1 MFERTRKQLTLFFGS
16 ILGVVI
22 ILITAFFY
30 LLLQETLQHNE
41 IQKLDD
47 LKNKMSQQWE
57 HRMEEQTKGIRPM
70 DHKIKNV
77 EWIFLLTDEL
87 IVWVSPDQK
96 PQISPTR
103 YAAMSNQLLNW
114 SQRNEMKRENG
125 ERFYEDESGER
136 KIFLVSSQILK
147 DDGGKYWMAID
158 ISSNEALLRTI
169 RLILMLSTVVLLFI
183 AIWLA
188 YFFAGKAMVPIK
200 KSYARQV
207 EFTTNASHELRTPLS
222 VIHSS
227 VELLEECKDVLP
239 EFEQHILDSLQDEVT
254 RMIRLVESLL
264 TLARSDSKSLP
275 IQIEKVDLVQVS
287 HQIYQAIQPLAL
299 VKGIIL
305 KLQGP
310 IMEHELTSFIHGN
323 IDQIKQLIYII
334 LDNAIKYTPSGG
346 QVTISYRTSQDG
358 RPTLQIADTGIGI
371 PKDELARIF
380 ERFYRV
386 DKARSRE
393 LGGAG
398 LGLSIAADILS
409 NHRAYIHVT
418 SEEGKGSVFE
428 IEFQSERIS
437 V

>member
-1 MFERTRKQLTLFFGS
+1 MMFERTRKQLTIFFGS
-16 ILGVVI
+16 ILGIVI

-30 LLLQETLQHNE
+30 LVLQETLQHNE

-57 HRMEEQTKGIRPM
+57 HRIEEQIKGKRPM
-70 DHKIKNV
+70 EHETKNV
-77 EWIFLLTDEL
+77 EWIFLLSDEL
-87 IVWVSPDQK
+87 IVWVNPDGK
-96 PQISPTR
+96 TQISPSR
-103 YAAMSNQLLNW
+103 YTEMSNQLLNW
-114 SQRNEMKRENG
+114 SQRNEMKDERG
-125 ERFYEDESGER
+125 ERFNEEVGGER
-136 KIFLVSSQILK
+136 QTFLVSSQILN
-147 DDGGKYWMAID
+147 DAGGVNWMAID
-158 ISSNEALLRTI
+158 ISSNVSLLHTI
-169 RLILMLSTVVLLFI
+169 RLILLLSTIVLLSI

-200 KSYARQV
+200 KSYYRQV

-227 VELLEECKDVLP
+227 VELLEECKDALP
-239 EFEQHILDSLQDEVT
+239 EFEQHVLDSLQDEVK

-264 TLARSDSKSLP
+264 TLARSDSKSL
-275 IQIEKVDLVQVS
+275 QIKLDDVDLVQVS
-287 HQIYQAIQPLAL
+287 HQMYQAIQPLAL
-299 VKGIIL
+299 KKGVH
-305 KLQGP
+305 LQLDLPEYDHG
-310 IMEHELTSFIHGN
+310 SNFIVGN
-323 IDQIKQLIYII
+323 VDQLKQLLYIL
-334 LDNAIKYTPSGG
+334 LDNAIKYTPPGG
-346 QVTISYRTSQDG
+346 QVTISYRASHSG
-358 RPTLQIADTGIGI
+358 RTTLQIADTGIGI

-418 SEEGKGSVFE
+418 SEEGKGSIFE
-428 IEFQSERIS
+428 IEFNA
-437 V
+437 

>member
-1 MFERTRKQLTLFFGS
+1 MFDRTRKQLTIFFGS

-30 LLLQETLQHNE
+30 LILQETLQHNE
-41 IQKLDD
+41 IQKLED

-57 HRMEEQTKGIRPM
+57 HRMEEQKKGKRPM
-70 DHKIKNV
+70 EHEVKNV
-77 EWIFLLTDEL
+77 EWIFLLSDEL
-87 IVWVSPDQK
+87 IVWVSPDEK
-96 PQISPTR
+96 TQISPSR
-103 YAAMSNQLLNW
+103 YSAMSNQLLNW
-114 SQRNEMKRENG
+114 AQRNEMKSGKG
-125 ERFYEDESGER
+125 ERFYVETGEER
-136 KIFLVSSQILK
+136 QTFLVSSQILN
-147 DDGGKYWMAID
+147 DAGGVYWMAID
-158 ISSNEALLRTI
+158 ITSNLALLDTI
-169 RLILMLSTVVLLFI
+169 RLILLLSTIVLLSI

-200 KSYARQV
+200 KSYYQQV

-227 VELLEECKDVLP
+227 VELLEECKDALP
-239 EFEQHILDSLQDEVT
+239 EFEQHVLDSLQDEVK

-264 TLARSDSKSLP
+264 TLARSDSKSL
-275 IQIEKVDLVQVS
+275 QMKLDKVDLVQVS

-299 VKGIIL
+299 KKGVHLYHDLPENNHGSNFII
-305 KLQGP
+305 
-310 IMEHELTSFIHGN
+310 GN
-323 IDQIKQLIYII
+323 IDQIKQLLYIL

-346 QVTISYRTSQDG
+346 QVKISYRGSHNGKT
-358 RPTLQIADTGIGI
+358 TLQIADTGIGI

-398 LGLSIAADILS
+398 LGLSIAADIIS
-409 NHRAYIHVT
+409 NLGAYIHVT
-418 SEEGKGSVFE
+418 SEEGKGSFFE
-428 IEFQSERIS
+428 IEFHA
-437 V
+437 

>member
-1 MFERTRKQLTLFFGS
+1 MMFERTRKQLTIFFGS

-30 LLLQETLQHNE
+30 LILLETLQHNE
-41 IQKLDD
+41 IQKLED
-47 LKNKMSQQWE
+47 LKIKMSQQWE
-57 HRMEEQTKGIRPM
+57 HRIEEQTKGKRPM
-70 DHKIKNV
+70 ERESKNV
-77 EWIFLLTDEL
+77 EWIFLLSDEL
-87 IVWVSPDQK
+87 IVWVGPDQK
-96 PQISPTR
+96 TQISPSR
-103 YAAMSNQLLNW
+103 YSEMSNQLLDW
-114 SQRNEMKRENG
+114 SQQNELKSEHG
-125 ERFYEDESGER
+125 ERINVAVNGDR
-136 KIFLVSSQILK
+136 QAFLVSSQILN
-147 DDGGKYWMAID
+147 DAGGVYWMAID

-169 RLILMLSTVVLLFI
+169 RLILMLSTVVLLSI

-188 YFFAGKAMVPIK
+188 YVFAGKAMVPIK

-227 VELLEECKDVLP
+227 VELLEECKDTLP
-239 EFEQHILDSLQDEVT
+239 EFEQHILDSLQEEVK

-264 TLARSDSKSLP
+264 TLARSDSKSLL
-275 IQIEKVDLVQVS
+275 IKMDKVDLVQVS
-287 HQIYQAIQPLAL
+287 HQIYQTIQPLAR

-305 KLQGP
+305 KLHAS
-310 IMEHELTSFIHGN
+310 IIENEITFIHGN
-323 IDQIKQLIYII
+323 IDQIKQLVYIL
-334 LDNAIKYTPSGG
+334 LDNAIKYTPPGG

-398 LGLSIAADILS
+398 LGLSIATDILS

>member
-1 MFERTRKQLTLFFGS
+1 MMFERTRKQLTIFFGS

-30 LLLQETLQHNE
+30 LILQETLQHNE
-41 IQKLDD
+41 IQKLED

-57 HRMEEQTKGIRPM
+57 HRIEEQTKGKRTM
-70 DHKIKNV
+70 EHENKNV
-77 EWIFLLTDEL
+77 EWIFLLSDEL
-87 IVWVSPDQK
+87 IVWVSPDGK
-96 PQISPTR
+96 TQISPSG
-103 YAAMSNQLLNW
+103 YKEMSDKLLKW
-114 SQRNEMKRENG
+114 SQQNEMKGERG
-125 ERFYEDESGER
+125 ERFNEEVGGG
-136 KIFLVSSQILK
+136 KQTFLVSSQILN
-147 DDGGKYWMAID
+147 DAGGVYWMAID
-158 ISSNEALLRTI
+158 ISQNTELLHTI
-169 RLILMLSTVVLLFI
+169 RLILLLSTLILLSI

-200 KSYARQV
+200 KSYYRQV

-227 VELLEECKDVLP
+227 VELLEECKDKLP
-239 EFEQHILDSLQDEVT
+239 EFEQHVLDSLMDEVK

-264 TLARSDSKSLP
+264 TLARSDSKSSQMKLDT
-275 IQIEKVDLVQVS
+275 VDLVQVS
-287 HQIYQAIQPLAL
+287 QQMYQAIQPLAL
-299 VKGIIL
+299 KKGVYL
-305 KLQGP
+305 KLDVPEYDHGFN
-310 IMEHELTSFIHGN
+310 FIVGN
-323 IDQIKQLIYII
+323 VDQLKQLIYIL
-334 LDNAIKYTPSGG
+334 LDNAIKYTPPGG
-346 QVTISYRTSQDG
+346 QVTLTYGAKHNGRTM
-358 RPTLQIADTGIGI
+358 LQIADTGIGI

-398 LGLSIAADILS
+398 LGLSIAADILN

-428 IEFQSERIS
+428 IEFNA
-437 V
+437 

>member
-1 MFERTRKQLTLFFGS
+1 
-16 ILGVVI
+16 
-22 ILITAFFY
+22 
-30 LLLQETLQHNE
+30 
-41 IQKLDD
+41 
-47 LKNKMSQQWE
+47 MSQQWE
-57 HRMEEQTKGIRPM
+57 HRIEEQIKGKRPIE
-70 DHKIKNV
+70 HEAKNV
-77 EWIFLLTDEL
+77 EWIFLLSDEL
-87 IVWVSPDQK
+87 IVWVIPDGK
-96 PQISPTR
+96 TQISPSRFTE
-103 YAAMSNQLLNW
+103 MSNQLLYW
-114 SQRNEMKRENG
+114 SQQNEMKGDRG
-125 ERFYEDESGER
+125 ERFNVEVDGER
-136 KIFLVSSQILK
+136 QTFLSSSQILK
-147 DDGGKYWMAID
+147 NAGGTYWMAID
-158 ISSNEALLRTI
+158 ISSNVALLHTI
-169 RLILMLSTVVLLFI
+169 RIILLLSTFVLLSI

-200 KSYARQV
+200 KSYYRQV

-227 VELLEECKDVLP
+227 VELLEECKDTLP
-239 EFEQHILDSLQDEVT
+239 EFEQHVLESLQDEVK

-264 TLARSDSKSLP
+264 TLARSDSKTLNTKM
-275 IQIEKVDLVQVS
+275 EKVNLG
-287 HQIYQAIQPLAL
+287 QISYQMFHAIQPLAL
-299 VKGIIL
+299 AKGIIL
-305 KLQGP
+305 NLDAS
-310 IMEHELTSFIHGN
+310 ELNQELSFIQGN
-323 IDQIKQLIYII
+323 VDQLKQIIYIL
-334 LDNAIKYTPSGG
+334 LDNAIKYTPPGG
-346 QVTISYRTSQDG
+346 QVTITYGTKHNGRTILRIS
-358 RPTLQIADTGIGI
+358 DTGIGI

>member
-1 MFERTRKQLTLFFGS
+1 MFERTRKQLTIFFGS

-30 LLLQETLQHNE
+30 LLLQKTLQHNE

-47 LKNKMSQQWE
+47 LKNKMAQQWE
-57 HRMEEQTKGIRPM
+57 HRIEEQAKGIRPM
-70 DHKIKNV
+70 DRKNV
-77 EWIFLLTDEL
+77 EWIFLLSDEL

-96 PQISPTR
+96 TQISPSHYT
-103 YAAMSNQLLNW
+103 AMSNQLLNW
-114 SQRNEMKRENG
+114 SQRYEMKRENG
-125 ERFYEDESGER
+125 ERFYMDESE
-136 KIFLVSSQILK
+136 KKQTFLVSSQILN
-147 DDGGKYWMAID
+147 DAGGVYWMAID

-169 RLILMLSTVVLLFI
+169 RLILMLSTVVLLSI

-227 VELLEECKDVLP
+227 VELLEECKDTLP
-239 EFEQHILDSLQDEVT
+239 EFEQHILDSLQDEVK

-275 IQIEKVDLVQVS
+275 IKMDKVNLVQVS
-287 HQIYQAIQPLAL
+287 HHMYQAIQPLAL
-299 VKGIIL
+299 AKGIIL
-305 KLQGP
+305 KLDAP
-310 IMEHELTSFIHGN
+310 VIEHELTFIHGN
-323 IDQIKQLIYII
+323 LDQIKQLVYIL
-334 LDNAIKYTPSGG
+334 LDNAIKYTPPGG
-346 QVTISYRTSQDG
+346 QVTITFLTSQDG

-371 PKDELARIF
+371 PKEELARIF

-398 LGLSIAADILS
+398 LGLSIAADILNS
-409 NHRAYIHVT
+409 HSAYIHVT
-418 SEEGKGSVFE
+418 SEEGKGSLFE
-428 IEFQSERIS
+428 IEFQPERIS

>member
-1 MFERTRKQLTLFFGS
+1 MMFERTRKQLTIFFSS

-30 LLLQETLQHNE
+30 LILQETLQHNE
-41 IQKLDD
+41 IQKLED

-57 HRMEEQTKGIRPM
+57 HRIEEQIKGKRPM
-70 DHKIKNV
+70 EHEAKNV
-77 EWIFLLTDEL
+77 EWIFLLSDES
-87 IVWVSPDQK
+87 IVWVSPDGK
-96 PQISPTR
+96 TQISPSR
-103 YAAMSNQLLNW
+103 YTEMSNQLLNW
-114 SQRNEMKRENG
+114 AQRNEMKSERG
-125 ERFYEDESGER
+125 ERFYVEVGGER
-136 KIFLVSSQILK
+136 QTFLVSSQVLN
-147 DDGGKYWMAID
+147 DAGGVYWMAID
-158 ISSNEALLRTI
+158 ISSNAALLHTI
-169 RLILMLSTVVLLFI
+169 RLILLLSTIVLLSI

-200 KSYARQV
+200 KSYYRQV

-227 VELLEECKDVLP
+227 VELLEECKDTLP
-239 EFEQHILDSLQDEVT
+239 EFEQHVLDSLQDEVK

-264 TLARSDSKSLP
+264 SLARSDSKTLN
-275 IQIEKVDLVQVS
+275 IKMDKINLGQISYQM
-287 HQIYQAIQPLAL
+287 YQAIQPLAL
-299 VKGIIL
+299 AKGIIL
-305 KLQGP
+305 HLDAPVLDQELNLIQG
-310 IMEHELTSFIHGN
+310 N
-323 IDQIKQLIYII
+323 VDQLKQLIYIL
-334 LDNAIKYTPSGG
+334 LDNAIKYTPPGG
-346 QVTISYRTSQDG
+346 QVTITYGAKHNGRTM
-358 RPTLQIADTGIGI
+358 LQIADTGIGI

-398 LGLSIAADILS
+398 LGLSIAADILI

-418 SEEGKGSVFE
+418 SEEGKGSIFE
-428 IEFQSERIS
+428 IEFQ